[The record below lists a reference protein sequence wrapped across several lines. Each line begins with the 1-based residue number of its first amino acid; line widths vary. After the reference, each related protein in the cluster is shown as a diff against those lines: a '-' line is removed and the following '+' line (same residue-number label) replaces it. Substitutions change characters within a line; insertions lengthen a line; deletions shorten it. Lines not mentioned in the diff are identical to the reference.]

1 MDMETTQSSSTTAKL
16 PILKQNEYDLW
27 RLRIE
32 QYFMVQDYALWD
44 IIKNGDTWKEY
55 TSEVTNAD
63 GSKTSKLNTEP
74 VTNDEKSK
82 RRNDLKAKH
91 LLLMAMPND
100 QVLNFSSYA
109 TAKEL
114 FEAIVERF
122 GGNEAT
128 KKTQKTI
135 LRQNYENFTAASNE
149 SLDHVFSRL
158 QKIISQLVV
167 LKVTIPQEELNMKFL
182 NSLPAEWQTYVVV
195 DDVPSG

>member
-1 MDMETTQSSSTTAKL
+1 MDMETTQSSSITTKL
-16 PILKQNEYDLW
+16 PLLKQNEYDLW

-55 TSEVTNAD
+55 TYEVTNAD
-63 GSKTSKLNTEP
+63 GSKTSKLNTKP
-74 VTNDEKSK
+74 VTNDEKAK

-100 QVLNFSSYA
+100 QVLDFSSYA

-122 GGNEAT
+122 CGNEAT
-128 KKTQKTI
+128 KKTQKT
-135 LRQNYENFTAASNE
+135 L
-149 SLDHVFSRL
+149 
-158 QKIISQLVV
+158 
-167 LKVTIPQEELNMKFL
+167 LK
-182 NSLPAEWQTYVVV
+182 
-195 DDVPSG
+195 